1 MSENLVVMGYL
12 WHSME
17 PHSATTVEF
26 CNSSKKIWYSTAEY
40 CSHQSNVP
48 RVYEIYEKILSTKQS
63 GKSLFEYYSS
73 LKNLWNQLL
82 QYWPNTIDL
91 AQQKQHWV
99 EFMIA
104 TLLSSLDSNLGGF
117 KDQIL
122 TNETLP
128 SIVNISRLLC
138 SSLGQNSIDTTL
150 DSSALISSN
159 GGCGGFCGGRGGH
172 SSRAVSHGYGR
183 NGGHGDE
190 WDHCGGINHIKP
202 YCWEKYGKPDYL
214 HYAIDGTTQSQS
226 TFVPAGH
233 TTPSSESHD
242 ALTSQL
248 K

>member
-1 MSENLVVMGYL
+1 
-12 WHSME
+12 
-17 PHSATTVEF
+17 
-26 CNSSKKIWYSTAEY
+26 
-40 CSHQSNVP
+40 
-48 RVYEIYEKILSTKQS
+48 
-63 GKSLFEYYSS
+63 
-73 LKNLWNQLL
+73 
-82 QYWPNTIDL
+82 
-91 AQQKQHWV
+91 
-99 EFMIA
+99 MIA
-104 TLLSSLDSNLGGF
+104 TLLSSLDSN
-117 KDQIL
+117 
-122 TNETLP
+122 
-128 SIVNISRLLC
+128 
-138 SSLGQNSIDTTL
+138 LGQNSIDTTL

-159 GGCGGFCGGRGGH
+159 GGCGGFRGGRGGH